1 MRVIA
6 WLQQWFEYPA
16 DPLLLLGS
24 YSPGLV
30 LLSFVIAVLASA
42 MAIQI
47 TSLAVGVQLRSV
59 RLLMLGSGSIALG
72 GGVWSMHF
80 IGMLAFALCTDVS
93 YQPALTIFS
102 MLPSVAASWVALDLI
117 SKKRLALSQLL
128 LGGVLVGAGIGTMHY
143 TGMAAMQMSAALRYD
158 LPMFLLSILVA
169 VVLAI
174 LALWVRFG
182 LRRFNMA
189 PHWLTLM
196 SSLVMGGAVTGMHYT
211 GMAAARFVPPP
222 GFQPNE
228 QAGEMPLV
236 LAMAISFTTLVICGL
251 VLAVNLLLK
260 YRVASTQARTN
271 ESRLQAMMDTAVDG
285 IVTINA
291 HGLILS
297 MNKAAEQIFGWQQ
310 QELLGKNVNLLTPNT
325 IRHDHD
331 SYLSN
336 YLQTGT
342 AKIIGI
348 GRDVEAVHKNGQPV
362 PVRLAIG
369 HVQLPNEHLFV
380 AFITDLSVRRQ
391 MEQDLKDNEAKFR
404 SLIGN
409 IPGAAYRCLFN
420 QSWDMVFLSDAIEG
434 ISGYPASDF
443 MLPQPKRRWM
453 EIIHPDDKAQV
464 QEMEMFQQS
473 FQLEYR
479 IVHRDGS
486 LRWVLEQG
494 EAIRSTAGDILWLD
508 GFIMDISQRKQMETD
523 LVEAK
528 DKAELAA
535 EARSAFLANMSHE
548 IRTPMNAIIGF
559 SDLLLTSDLAPEQ
572 KKHLATIHSSAHSL
586 LHLLNDILDSA
597 KLEKGKLEL
606 DQQDFS
612 LPAVLDAGGST
623 LWIQARKKQLELR
636 LELDPMLG
644 EFYFGASD
652 RLRQVLTNLI
662 GNAIKFTERGS
673 VLVQVS
679 LLAAPLPSD
688 SSQQAGATTQQL
700 HFSIKDTGIG
710 IAADRL
716 GQIFDAFTQADA
728 SMSRRFGGTGL
739 GTTISKQL
747 VELMG
752 GQISVQSVEGE
763 GSCFCFSLPLATGKA
778 TTTALQGYYPA
789 LPPLK
794 VLIADDIP
802 QNLELLRLLLE
813 RAGHHV
819 TSAPDGLEAL
829 KCVQQHIAQLQSQ
842 SQAQFD
848 LVLMDIQMPNLD
860 GLQACRKIRQLEQ
873 QTGNTMLP
881 IIALTASVLE
891 EDKQAAHEAG
901 MQGFASKPIDFSA
914 LCFEIAK
921 VLQLEVRAPLTSA
934 VTASP
939 MAGSV
944 VSVEEQLLNLPKALL
959 LWGNLATYLPAL
971 QQFLVQQQGMWQQL
985 LQQLQQGDFHS
996 VQQQAHAVKGAGAN
1010 LALEQLSKVCAELE
1024 QAARQHQL
1032 ERCQQLLEKILQCWP
1047 KFVAHCQQLQQDHPE
1062 AEQSGQQQLSL
1073 AQLTDVLE
1081 ALQLASARN
1090 EFDDERMALL
1100 ASYSGPYQL
1109 QIIQLLDALNDFDFP
1124 SALQQ
1129 LSLLQQSINNG
1140 AV

>member
-1 MRVIA
+1 LLT

-16 DPLLLLGS
+16 DPLLLTGI

-47 TSLAVGVQLRSV
+47 TSQAVGVQHKSV

-93 YQPALTIFS
+93 YQSGLTIFS

-117 SKKRLALSQLL
+117 SKKRLTLLQLL

-182 LRRFNMA
+182 LSRFNLA
-189 PHWLTLM
+189 PHWLTLL
-196 SSLVMGGAVTGMHYT
+196 SSLVMGGAITGMHYT
-211 GMAAARFVPPP
+211 GMAAARFVPPA
-222 GFQPNE
+222 GFQPTG
-228 QAGEMPLV
+228 QPGEMPLV
-236 LAMAISFTTLVICGL
+236 LAMAISFTTLIICGL

-260 YRVASTQARTN
+260 YRVASAQARTN
-271 ESRLQAMMDTAVDG
+271 ESRLKAMMDTAVDG

-291 HGLILS
+291 QGLILS
-297 MNKAAEQIFGWQQ
+297 MNNAAEQIFGWQQ
-310 QELLGKNVNLLTPNT
+310 DELLGKNVKILTPDA
-325 IRHDHD
+325 IRRDHD

-342 AKIIGI
+342 AKIIGV
-348 GRDVEAVHKNGQPV
+348 GRDVEAVHKNGQPL

-391 MEQDLKDNEAKFR
+391 MEQDLTDNEAKFR

-409 IPGAAYRCLFN
+409 IPGAAYRCLYNEF
-420 QSWDMVFLSDAIEG
+420 WDMVFLSDAIEG
-434 ISGYPASDF
+434 ISGYPATDF
-443 MLPQPKRRWM
+443 MLPQPTRRWA
-453 EIIHPDDKAQV
+453 EIIHPDDKVQV
-464 QEMEMFQQS
+464 QAMEMFQQS

-479 IVHRDGS
+479 IMHRDGS
-486 LRWVLEQG
+486 QRWVLEQG
-494 EAIRSTAGDILWLD
+494 EAIRSSSGDILWLD

-523 LVEAK
+523 LVLAK

-559 SDLLLTSDLAPEQ
+559 SDLLLTSNLTPEQ
-572 KKHLATIHSSAHSL
+572 KKHLTTIHSSAHSL

-606 DQQDFS
+606 EQQDFS
-612 LPAVLDAGGST
+612 LPALLDAVVST

-636 LELDPMLG
+636 LELDPQLG
-644 EFYFGASD
+644 EFYVGAPD
-652 RLRQVLTNLI
+652 RLRQVLTNLV

-673 VLVQVS
+673 VLVKVS
-679 LLAAPLPSD
+679 LLADPSAAPQSL
-688 SSQQAGATTQQL
+688 TQPQL

-710 IAADRL
+710 IAEDRL

-752 GQISVQSVEGE
+752 GHIAVQSVVGE
-763 GSCFCFSLPLATGKA
+763 GSCFSFSLPLKTGKA

-789 LPPLK
+789 LPALK
-794 VLIADDIP
+794 LLIADDIP

-813 RAGHHV
+813 RAGHQV
-819 TSAPDGLEAL
+819 TSATDGLEAL
-829 KCVQQHIAQLQSQ
+829 QLVRQHHADGAQPA
-842 SQAQFD
+842 AQFD
-848 LVLMDIQMPNLD
+848 VVLMDIQMPNLD
-860 GLQACRKIRQLEQ
+860 GLSACRQIRQLEQ
-873 QTGNTMLP
+873 QQGKTMLP

-891 EDKQAAHEAG
+891 EDKLAASEAG

-914 LCFEIAK
+914 LCFEIAQ
-921 VLQLEVRAPLTSA
+921 VLQLEVRAPLT
-934 VTASP
+934 TAP
-939 MAGSV
+939 AMPGS
-944 VSVEEQLLNLPKALL
+944 EEQLLNLAKAVQ

-971 QQFLVQQQGMWQQL
+971 QQFLTQQQDVWP
-985 LQQLQQGDFHS
+985 QLQRSLAQADFQT
-996 VQQQAHAVKGAGAN
+996 VQQQAHAIKGASAN

-1024 QAARQHQL
+1024 QAARQQQL
-1032 ERCQQLLEKILQCWP
+1032 TRCQDLLGKIQHCWP
-1047 KFVAHCQQLQQDHPE
+1047 KFVDHYQQLQQAQPAAD
-1062 AEQSGQQQLSL
+1062 AGSQSQLTL
-1073 AQLTDVLE
+1073 AQLAAVLA
-1081 ALQLASARN
+1081 ALQQASARN
-1090 EFDDERMALL
+1090 EFDDEQMAKL
-1100 ASYSGPYQL
+1100 ASYSGPYQMAVL
-1109 QIIQLLDALNDFDFP
+1109 QILDALNDFDFP
-1124 SALQQ
+1124 AAQQQ
-1129 LSLLQQSINNG
+1129 LVLLQQKLSDG

>member
-1 MRVIA
+1 MA
-6 WLQQWFEYPA
+6 WLLQWFEYPA
-16 DPLLLLGS
+16 DPLLLTGT
-24 YSPGLV
+24 YSAGLV
-30 LLSFVIAVLASA
+30 ALSFFIAVLASA

-47 TSLAVGVQLRSV
+47 TSQAVGVQHKSV

-102 MLPSVAASWVALDLI
+102 LLPSVAASWVALDLI

-182 LRRFNMA
+182 LRRFNLA
-189 PHWLTLM
+189 PHWLTLL
-196 SSLVMGGAVTGMHYT
+196 SSLVMGGAITGMHYT

-222 GFQPNE
+222 GFVAAD
-228 QAGEMPLV
+228 QAGELPLV

-260 YRVASTQARTN
+260 YRVASTRARTN
-271 ESRLQAMMDTAVDG
+271 ESRLKAMMDTAVDG

-291 HGLILS
+291 QGLILS
-297 MNKAAEQIFGWQQ
+297 MNKAAEHIFGWQQ
-310 QELLGKNVNLLTPNT
+310 DELLGKNVNVLTPDA
-325 IRHDHD
+325 IRRHHD
-331 SYLSN
+331 SYLDN
-336 YLQTGT
+336 YLQTGS

-348 GRDVEAVHKNGQPV
+348 GRDVDAVHKDGHAI

-380 AFITDLSVRRQ
+380 AFITDLSIRRK

-409 IPGAAYRCLFN
+409 IPGAAYRCLYN
-420 QSWDMVFLSDAIEG
+420 EYWDMVFLSDAIEG

-443 MLPQPKRRWM
+443 MLPQPKRRWI
-453 EIIHPDDKAQV
+453 EVIHPDDKALV
-464 QEMEMFQQS
+464 QEMELFQQS

-479 IVHRDGS
+479 IDHRDGS
-486 LRWVLEQG
+486 IHWVLEQG

-559 SDLLLTSDLAPEQ
+559 SDLLLTSDLAPDQ

-612 LPAVLDAGGST
+612 LPAVLDAVVST

-636 LELDPMLG
+636 LELDPALG

-679 LLAAPLPSD
+679 LLAA
-688 SSQQAGATTQQL
+688 SSKQAGATTQQL

-716 GQIFDAFTQADA
+716 GQIFEAFTQADA

-763 GSCFCFSLPLATGKA
+763 GSCFSFNLPLAPGKA

-794 VLIADDIP
+794 ILIADDIA

-813 RAGHHV
+813 RAGHQV
-819 TSAPDGLEAL
+819 TSATDGLEAL
-829 KCVQQHIAQLQSQ
+829 KWVQQQHIAQPQSGSQPQSQ
-842 SQAQFD
+842 QQFD

-860 GLQACRKIRQLEQ
+860 GLQACRQIRQLELEHHKTQ
-873 QTGNTMLP
+873 LP
-881 IIALTASVLE
+881 IIALTASVLD
-891 EDKQAAHEAG
+891 EDKLAATEAG
-901 MQGFASKPIDFSA
+901 MQGFASKPIDFSV

-921 VLQLEVRAPLTSA
+921 VLQLEIRAPLTSA
-934 VTASP
+934 PAAT
-939 MAGSV
+939 GN
-944 VSVEEQLLNLPKALL
+944 EEQLLNLPKALQ
-959 LWGNLATYLPAL
+959 LWGNQTTYLTAL
-971 QQFLVQQQGMWQQL
+971 QQFLNQQQHVWP
-985 LQQLQQGDFHS
+985 QLQQALAQADFDT
-996 VQQQAHAVKGAGAN
+996 VQQQAHAVKGASAN

-1024 QAARQHQL
+1024 QAGRQQQL
-1032 ERCQQLLEKILQCWP
+1032 ARCQDLLGKIQQCWP
-1047 KFVAHCQQLQQDHPE
+1047 KFVAHCQQLQQENPTADATSQP
-1062 AEQSGQQQLSL
+1062 QLTLPQLS
-1073 AQLTDVLE
+1073 AVLE
-1081 ALQLASARN
+1081 VLQQASARN

-1100 ASYSGPYQL
+1100 ASYTGPYQQQVL
-1109 QIIQLLDALNDFDFP
+1109 QILDALNDFDFP
-1124 SALQQ
+1124 AAQQQ
-1129 LSLLQQSINNG
+1129 LQLLQQRLSNG

>member
-1 MRVIA
+1 MIA
-6 WLQQWFEYPA
+6 WLQQWFEFPA
-16 DPLLLLGS
+16 DPLLLMGT
-24 YSPGLV
+24 YSTGLV
-30 LLSFVIAVLASA
+30 LLSFFIAVLASA

-47 TSLAVGVQLRSV
+47 TSQAVGVQHRSV

-93 YQPALTIFS
+93 YQSGLTLFS

-117 SKKRLALSQLL
+117 SKKRLALPQLL
-128 LGGVLVGAGIGTMHY
+128 LGGLLVGAGIGTMHY

-158 LPMFLLSILVA
+158 LPMFLLSIFVA

-182 LRRFNMA
+182 LKHFNLA
-189 PHWLTLM
+189 PHWLTLL
-196 SSLVMGGAVTGMHYT
+196 SSLVMGGAITGMHYT
-211 GMAAARFVPPP
+211 GMAAARFVPPAD
-222 GFQPNE
+222 FQPNT
-228 QAGEMPLV
+228 QTSEMPLV
-236 LAMAISFTTLVICGL
+236 LAMGISFTTLVICGL
-251 VLAVNLLLK
+251 VVAVNLLLK
-260 YRVASTQARTN
+260 YRVANTQANAN
-271 ESRLQAMMDTAVDG
+271 ESRLKAMMDTAVDG

-291 HGLILS
+291 KGLILS

-310 QELLGKNVNLLTPNT
+310 DEVLGKNVSLLTPDA
-325 IRHDHD
+325 IRRDHD

-336 YLQTGT
+336 YLQTGS

-348 GRDVEAVHKNGQPV
+348 GRDVDAVHKKGHTV

-369 HVQLPNEHLFV
+369 HAQLVNEHLFV
-380 AFITDLSVRRQ
+380 AFITDLSARRQ
-391 MEQDLKDNEAKFR
+391 MEQDLTDNEAKFR

-409 IPGAAYRCLFN
+409 IPGAAYRCLYN
-420 QSWDMVFLSDAIEG
+420 ESWDMLFLSDAMEG
-434 ISGYPASDF
+434 ITGYSASDF
-443 MLPQPKRRWM
+443 MLPQPKRRWLD
-453 EIIHPDDKAQV
+453 IIHPDDIGLLQ
-464 QEMEMFQQS
+464 QMELYQAS

-494 EAIRSTAGDILWLD
+494 EAIRSAAGDILWLD

-528 DKAELAA
+528 EKAEQAA

-559 SDLLLTSDLAPEQ
+559 SDLLLSSELAPAQ

-606 DQQDFS
+606 EEQDFS
-612 LPAVLDAGGST
+612 LPAVLDTVVST

-636 LELDPMLG
+636 LELDPKLG
-644 EFYFGASD
+644 EFYRGAPD

-662 GNAIKFTERGS
+662 GNAIKFTESGR

-679 LLAAPLPSD
+679 LLSAPQDQPS
-688 SSQQAGATTQQL
+688 TEPL
-700 HFSIKDTGIG
+700 HQSLVQFRIEDTGIG
-710 IAADRL
+710 IAPDRV

-752 GQISVQSVEGE
+752 GQITVQSHEGV
-763 GSCFCFSLPLATGKA
+763 GSCFSFSLPLTTGQA

-789 LPPLK
+789 LQALK
-794 VLIADDIP
+794 ILIADDIP

-813 RAGHHV
+813 RAGHQV
-819 TSAPDGLEAL
+819 SSATDGLEAL
-829 KCVQQHIAQLQSQ
+829 QLVQQHIAS
-842 SQAQFD
+842 ATPHFD

-860 GLQACRKIRQLEQ
+860 GLQACRQIRRQEQ
-873 QTGNTMLP
+873 QAGKTMLP

-891 EDKQAAHEAG
+891 EDKAAAQDAG
-901 MQGFASKPIDFSA
+901 MQGFASKPIDFST
-914 LCFEIAK
+914 LCFEIAQ
-921 VLQLEVRAPLTSA
+921 VLQLEIRAPLTTVPLPS
-934 VTASP
+934 
-939 MAGSV
+939 GS
-944 VSVEEQLLNLPKALL
+944 EEQWLNLPKAIQ

-971 QQFLVQQQGMWQQL
+971 QQFLTQQQSGWPQL
-985 LQQLQQGDFHS
+985 LQSLQQADFQT
-996 VQQQAHAVKGAGAN
+996 VQHQAHAIKGASGN

-1024 QAARQHQL
+1024 QAARQQQVD
-1032 ERCQQLLEKILQCWP
+1032 RCRQLLEKILHCWP
-1047 KFVAHCQQLQQDHPE
+1047 KFLDHCQKLQQAQP
-1062 AEQSGQQQLSL
+1062 AASQGLSEQMDIP
-1073 AQLTDVLE
+1073 QLTALLE
-1081 ALQLASARN
+1081 GLQQAALRN

-1100 ASYSGPYQL
+1100 ATYSGTHQL
-1109 QIIQLLDALNDFDFP
+1109 SVLKILDALNDFDFHFAQQQLL
-1124 SALQQ
+1124 ALQQ
-1129 LSLLQQSINNG
+1129 KIHDG
-1140 AV
+1140 AVK